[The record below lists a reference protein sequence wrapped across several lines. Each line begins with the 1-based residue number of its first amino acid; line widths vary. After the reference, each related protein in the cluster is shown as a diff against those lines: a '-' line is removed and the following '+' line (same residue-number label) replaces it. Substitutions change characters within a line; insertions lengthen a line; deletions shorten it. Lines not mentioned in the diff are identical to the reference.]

1 MPIVGGATWRGRAGP
16 VVGYVRA
23 GPVTATYLLV
33 LLASHVWLHQVSG
46 ARRHRVLETVS
57 TNDVNLRDHPIRA
70 LAGSL
75 LFFDGTLTRVDT
87 QLFVGT
93 VITLGFGVAGA
104 LWWWEKHA
112 GALRAYAIFLTG
124 HVVATLFT
132 WLVIRHAVATGRYP
146 ESVRTT
152 LDYGISYGAEAMLAA
167 CTVVITGARR
177 WLWLAA
183 VLSWPLAAATWFG
196 TLPDFTTVGHLTA
209 AGVGLL
215 LGVVLRP
222 RPDRRSPMA

>member
-1 MPIVGGATWRGRAGP
+1 
-16 VVGYVRA
+16 VVDYVRA

-33 LLASHVWLHQVSG
+33 LLASHAWLHYASG
-46 ARRHRVLETVS
+46 ARRHRVLEAVS
-57 TNDVNLRDHPIRA
+57 TNDVNLRDHPIKV

-87 QLFVGT
+87 QLFAGT

-112 GALRAYAIFLTG
+112 GAIRAYAIFLTG
-124 HVVATLFT
+124 HVVATLVT
-132 WLVIRHAVATGRYP
+132 WLAVRHAVGTGRYP

-167 CTVVITGARR
+167 CTVIMTGARR

-183 VLSWPLAAATWFG
+183 VLAWPLAAATWFG
-196 TLPDFTTVGHLTA
+196 ALPDFTTVGHLTA
-209 AGVGLL
+209 AGIGLL
-215 LGVVLRP
+215 MGVVLRP
-222 RPDRRSPMA
+222 CRATESGRAGAEGPGR